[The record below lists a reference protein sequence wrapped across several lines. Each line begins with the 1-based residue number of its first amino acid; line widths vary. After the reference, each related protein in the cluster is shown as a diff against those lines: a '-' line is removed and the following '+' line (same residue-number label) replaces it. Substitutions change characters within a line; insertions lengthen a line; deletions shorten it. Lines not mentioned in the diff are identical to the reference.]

1 MHQEI
6 LKQQNRLSRLFEQA
20 KLLQGFDGIDSETKS
35 GFVSYLC
42 IRTCVYIETS
52 IKFILLEY
60 VRSKTDDTP
69 TVNFVTAN
77 LRNLTPRRAQI
88 IGLVRQFD
96 DIRGDSLAA
105 KTQDFGDA
113 LNAVSDNRNEIAH
126 GEDVDISLVD
136 LERYSEVA
144 QKMVLAVYEEFNS

>member
-6 LKQQNRLSRLFEQA
+6 LNQQTKLSRLFEQA
-20 KLLQGFDGIDSETKS
+20 KRLQGFDGIDSETKS

-42 IRTCVYIETS
+42 IRTCVYLETS

-60 VRSKTDDTP
+60 VRSKTDDIATI
-69 TVNFVTAN
+69 NFVDAN
-77 LRNLTPRRAQI
+77 IRNLTPRRAQI
-88 IGLVRQFD
+88 ISLVRQFD
-96 DIRGDSLAA
+96 DKRGDSLAV
-105 KTQDFGDA
+105 KTRDFGDA

-136 LERYSEVA
+136 LGGYFEVA
-144 QKMVLAVYEEFNS
+144 KKMVASVYEEFDV

>member
-1 MHQEI
+1 MHREI
-6 LKQQNRLSRLFEQA
+6 LEQQNKLSRLFEQA
-20 KLLQGFDGIDSETKS
+20 KRLQGLDGIDNETKS

-69 TVNFVTAN
+69 TVNFVTAS

-88 IGLVRQFD
+88 ISLVRQFD
-96 DIRGDSLAA
+96 NIRGENLAGN
-105 KTQDFGDA
+105 TQDFGDA
-113 LNAVSDNRNEIAH
+113 LKAVSDNRNEIAH

-136 LERYSEVA
+136 LERYFDVA
-144 QKMVLAVYEEFNS
+144 QEMVSAVYEEFQP